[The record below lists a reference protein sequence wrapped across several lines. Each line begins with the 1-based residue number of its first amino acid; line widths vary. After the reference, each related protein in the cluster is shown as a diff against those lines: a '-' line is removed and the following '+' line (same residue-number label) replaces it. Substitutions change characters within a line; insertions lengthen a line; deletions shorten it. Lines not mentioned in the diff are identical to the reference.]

1 MKSIASY
8 GEITDKIVHFNMSTQ
23 AAMIDMFLR
32 PQERAECT
40 NDEFRTRPFTVGE
53 YRSWYATTQGA
64 VYDYDHCVLGVNFPS
79 HVLKPFFDGDF
90 DPLTEGEK
98 ELLGCLR
105 GKKGPYYVIGTYGK
119 IDNTLEHEI
128 CHGLFYT
135 DARYKASILKAIEE
149 KVPPAVKKVAL
160 RVLAEGYHKDVLL
173 DEMHAYLATGHR
185 EFFGDS
191 VKFPA
196 ATVNHFV
203 RLKQRAFEKHG
214 IDMDNL
220 AAGKY

>member
-1 MKSIASY
+1 MKSVAAY
-8 GEITDKIVHFNMSTQ
+8 GEITDKILHFNMATQ
-23 AAMIDMFLR
+23 SGMIDMFLR

-40 NDEFRTRPFTVGE
+40 NEEFRTRPFTVGE
-53 YRSWYATTQGA
+53 YRSWYANSQGP
-64 VYDYDHCVLGVNFPS
+64 VFDYDHVVLGVNFPS
-79 HVLKPFFDGDF
+79 HILRPFLDGDF

-98 ELLGCLR
+98 ELVNCVR
-105 GKKGPYYVIGTYGK
+105 GKKGPYYIIGTFGK

-135 DARYKASILKAIEE
+135 DKTYKASVIKAIEE
-149 KVPPAVKKVAL
+149 KVPKQTKKKAL
-160 RVLAEGYHKDVLL
+160 AVLAESYNHDVLV
-173 DEMHAYLATGHR
+173 DELHAYLATGHR

-191 VKFPA
+191 VKFDP

-203 RLKQRAFEKHG
+203 KLKQRAFERHG
-214 IDMDNL
+214 IDMDEL